1 VARST
6 GSARASSRPT
16 TSSGRFFEGIFQK
29 GRWPVGIYPDWL
41 KFGIIFLE
49 PIAFAITVPAEA
61 VTSRLDWQT
70 LAFAAVFTVAA
81 FGFARWFWRYGL
93 RNYPGASA

>member
-1 VARST
+1 V
-6 GSARASSRPT
+6 
-16 TSSGRFFEGIFQK
+16 
-29 GRWPVGIYPDWL
+29 
-41 KFGIIFLE
+41 